1 MKLNW
6 FSPLPPAPTGIAT
19 YAALVLAHLG
29 TLSDVTVW
37 TDQPTW
43 TASLERSVQVQRYK
57 DWQQIPW
64 RQVHQADLNIYHI
77 GNDVTFHGGIWQLS
91 RRCPGLV
98 VLHDLELQELFCGI
112 ADATPDGWTE
122 YVAGMTRCYGLAGA
136 QAARQLY
143 LKEQPTAA
151 IAHSYPLTEWAL
163 ENAIG
168 ALFHNRQACQAATQT
183 PAWKQR
189 WHLGY
194 TPLPWAAKPSL
205 APRSHR
211 PPYQLILFGYLGAN
225 RRIEAIL
232 MALAALPERHQFRLH
247 LYGQIAD
254 PQAIEA
260 AINRLSLKALV
271 QIHGFVS
278 DEILDQA
285 LATTDLAFNLRSP
298 TVGEASL
305 SQLQIWQHAL
315 PSLVSQAGWYA
326 QLPAGTVAW
335 VRPGHEIADIQTHL
349 QQFLAD
355 PARYAAIGHR
365 GQAELRAHHAPQDY
379 AEALVEFARI
389 CRGSTDSWASGF
401 STVTA
406 QQMSD
411 RAAVP
416 LASWARSGSANGRD
430 LTALAQAIAAL
441 TGDGDED
448 GDAAL

>member
-19 YAALVLAHLG
+19 YAAQVLTMLG
-29 TLSDVTVW
+29 SLADVTAW

-43 TASLERSVQVQRYK
+43 AASLEQSVRVQRYVN
-57 DWQQIPW
+57 WQQIPW

-98 VLHDLELQELFCGI
+98 VLHDLVLQELFCGI
-112 ADATPDGWTE
+112 ADASPDGWNE

-136 QAARQLY
+136 RAARQLY
-143 LKEQPTAA
+143 LKEQPTAT
-151 IAHSYPLTEWAL
+151 IAQHYPLTEWAL
-163 ENAIG
+163 ENAIA
-168 ALFHNRQACQAATQT
+168 ALFHNRQAYQTAIQT

-194 TPLPWAAKPSL
+194 APLPYAAHPTV
-205 APRSHR
+205 AQRSQT

-232 MALAALPERHQFRLH
+232 TALAALPERHQFRLH
-247 LYGQIAD
+247 LYGQIAE
-254 PQAIEA
+254 PHAIEA
-260 AINRLSLKALV
+260 AINRLNLGALV

-278 DEILDQA
+278 DAILDRA
-285 LATTDLAFNLRSP
+285 LATADLAFNLRSP

-315 PSLVSQAGWYA
+315 PSLVSQAGWYS
-326 QLPAGTVAW
+326 QLPAGTIAW
-335 VRPGHEIADIQTHL
+335 VRSSHEIADIQTHL

-355 PARYAAIGHR
+355 PSRFAAMGYQGR
-365 GQAELRAHHAPQDY
+365 AELEMHHSPQAY
-379 AEALVEFARI
+379 AEALVEFAGN
-389 CRGSTDSWASGF
+389 CRCGV
-401 STVTA
+401 STVTV

-411 RAAVP
+411 RAAVT
-416 LASWARSGSANGRD
+416 LANWVRSGTNGRD
-430 LTALAQAIAAL
+430 LTALAQAITAL
-441 TGDGDED
+441 TGNGDEV
-448 GDAAL
+448 L